1 MHMNSAQRKVE
12 PEEVLSELEAL
23 GTAQNRKV
31 YARHGVCGPQF
42 GVSFAHLRK
51 MGKKLH
57 GDHSLAQAL
66 WASGNHD
73 ARLLALAVA
82 DPAVVSLDEIQR
94 WAEDMDNYIHTDEMA
109 KLVAATTHCDHCTE
123 EWTKPAGRLG
133 HAAGE
138 WVASTGWN
146 LVAHQALT
154 DDERPDVYFTE
165 RLSLIEDHIPRSA
178 NRVRHCMNGALIAIG
193 CRNPELR
200 MQALEAAKR
209 IGSVEVDHGETSCK
223 TPDAAAY
230 INKVWKRQEARRQ

>member
-1 MHMNSAQRKVE
+1 MNPVE
-12 PEEVLSELEAL
+12 SKTDPSEVLAELEAL

-82 DPAVVSLDEIQR
+82 DPESTTRTEIQA
-94 WAEDMDNYIHTDEMA
+94 WAEGMDNYVLTDEMA
-109 KLVAATTHCDHCTE
+109 KFAASTEWCDECAE
-123 EWTKPAGRLG
+123 EWTALDGGQDLS
-133 HAAGE
+133 E

-146 LVAHQALT
+146 LVAHQALGEGAYPN
-154 DDERPDVYFTE
+154 DYFAKKLRFIE
-165 RLSLIEDHIPRSA
+165 NHISDSL

-193 CRNPELR
+193 CRNRELR
-200 MQALEAAKR
+200 TQALEAAKR
-209 IGSVEVDHGETSCK
+209 IGKVKVDHGETSCK
-223 TPDAAAY
+223 TPDASSY
-230 INKVWKRQEARRQ
+230 INKVWKRKEARR